1 MNISNMAIRTRAIAA
16 FGALLILFGVV
27 GTLSHTQL
35 SKLNYNV
42 LDLSENWMP
51 SVEML
56 TKLEL
61 YTTRARVALAARVMF
76 AKNAEELEKTLA
88 RVGEFEKKY
97 DDLAKKYAAV
107 ISGPEEQA
115 LWDSAIAA
123 KDVYR
128 KTIETVVAAKARGDL
143 QTAVELL
150 GTSVKEFENF
160 LGALEK
166 DIEFNKNGAEKA
178 KNMSNDSASNSKT
191 IIIAATLFAL
201 AIGIASLLMVIRT
214 ISQPIQTLTGTMS
227 RLARGDLEVVVPGTQ
242 RKDEIGQ
249 MAQTVLVFK
258 DNAIA
263 KIKADEEQERARQDQ
278 ERMKAQIEAQEKAD
292 RETQAKRAQAVDKL
306 IATLERESA
315 AVFGEL
321 DSAAIEMGNV
331 AQDLSNIV
339 ARTSEI
345 SSVVASASQ
354 EASSS
359 VQTVASATEEMSS
372 SIHEISRQVA
382 ESTTVTQLAVN
393 DSNKATGQVGELA
406 KAAEKIGEIVKVIS
420 DVAAKT
426 DLLALNATIEAAR
439 AGEAGKGFAVV
450 ASEVKQLASQTAK
463 ATGDIESQ
471 IGAIQNATRQTV
483 VTIQAVSETINRV
496 NSTVSSIAAAV
507 EEQSAATNEISRNTQ
522 HANTGTQ
529 EVSRQIEQ
537 VATMAEQ
544 SGRAANQVGASAG
557 HLTNQATLLKE
568 SLSAFI
574 SSVRRI

>member
-1 MNISNMAIRTRAIAA
+1 MAIRTRAIAA
-16 FGALLILFGVV
+16 FGALLVLFGAL
-27 GTLSHTQL
+27 GTLSYMQL
-35 SKLNYNV
+35 SKLNFNV

-51 SVEML
+51 STEAL
-56 TKLEL
+56 TKLE
-61 YTTRARVALAARVMF
+61 YINTRARVTLSARVMF
-76 AKNAEELEKTLA
+76 AKNQEELDKSLA
-88 RVGEFEKKY
+88 RRADYLNKY
-97 DDLAKKYAAV
+97 DELAKRYQTTM
-107 ISGPEEQA
+107 ISGPEEKA
-115 LWDSAIAA
+115 LWD
-123 KDVYR
+123 
-128 KTIETVVAAKARGDL
+128 TVVAELEPYNAMVNKVIEAKKRGDTQL
-143 QTAVELL
+143 ASDLL
-150 GTSVKEFENF
+150 IESSTQFDRYLV
-160 LGALEK
+160 ALDK
-166 DIEFNKNGAEKA
+166 SIEFNRDGAQHA
-178 KNMSNDSASNSKT
+178 KNLAGDTTSTGKT
-191 IIIAATLFAL
+191 IIVAATLFAL

-214 ISQPIQTLTGTMS
+214 ISQPIQTLTAAMS
-227 RLARGDLEVVVPGTQ
+227 RLANGDLDVIVPDTQ

-258 DNAIA
+258 DNALA
-263 KIKADEEQERARQDQ
+263 KLKSDEAQERARQEQ
-278 ERMKAQIEAQEKAD
+278 ERMKAQIEEQEKAD
-292 RETQAKRAQAVDKL
+292 REAQAQRAKAVDNL

-321 DSAAIEMGNV
+321 DSAALQMGNV
-331 AQDLSNIV
+331 AQDLSSIV

-345 SSVVASASQ
+345 SSVVASASH

-372 SIHEISRQVA
+372 SIQEISRQVA

-522 HANTGTQ
+522 QANTGTQ

-544 SGRAANQVGASAG
+544 SGNAASQVGASAG
-557 HLTNQATLLKE
+557 QLTKQATRLKE
-568 SLSAFI
+568 SLSTFI
-574 SSVRRI
+574 SSVRRV

>member
-1 MNISNMAIRTRAIAA
+1 
-16 FGALLILFGVV
+16 V
-27 GTLSHTQL
+27 
-35 SKLNYNV
+35 
-42 LDLSENWMP
+42 
-51 SVEML
+51 
-56 TKLEL
+56 
-61 YTTRARVALAARVMF
+61 
-76 AKNAEELEKTLA
+76 
-88 RVGEFEKKY
+88 
-97 DDLAKKYAAV
+97 
-107 ISGPEEQA
+107 
-115 LWDSAIAA
+115 
-123 KDVYR
+123 
-128 KTIETVVAAKARGDL
+128 
-143 QTAVELL
+143 QTASDILADS
-150 GTSVKEFENF
+150 SVQFNKFIE
-160 LGALEK
+160 AIEK
-166 DIEFNKNGAEKA
+166 SIEFNRNGAQHA
-178 KNMSNDSASNSKT
+178 KNMASETTSTGKT

-201 AIGIASLLMVIRT
+201 AIGIGSLLMVIWT
-214 ISQPIQTLTGTMS
+214 ISQPIQTLTGSMS
-227 RLARGDLEVVVPGTQ
+227 RLARGDLEVLVAGTE

-258 DNAIA
+258 DNALA
-263 KIKADEEQERARQDQ
+263 KIKADEAQEQARKEQ

-292 RETQAKRAQAVDKL
+292 RETQAKRAQAVDNL

-321 DSAAIEMGNV
+321 DAAALQMGNV

-372 SIHEISRQVA
+372 SIQEISRQVA
-382 ESTTVTQLAVN
+382 DSTTVTQLAVN

-406 KAAEKIGEIVKVIS
+406 KAAEKIGEIVRVIS

-463 ATGDIESQ
+463 ATGDIEAQ

-522 HANTGTQ
+522 QANTGTQ

-544 SGRAANQVGASAG
+544 SGNAANQVGASAG
-557 HLTNQATLLKE
+557 QLTKQATRLKE
-568 SLSAFI
+568 SLSTFI
-574 SSVRRI
+574 SSVRRV

>member
-1 MNISNMAIRTRAIAA
+1 MNMSNLAIRTRAIAA
-16 FGALLILFGVV
+16 FGALLLLFGAV
-27 GTLSHTQL
+27 GSLSYMQL
-35 SKLNYNV
+35 SKLNFNV
-42 LDLSENWMP
+42 LDLTENWLP
-51 SVEML
+51 SVEAL
-56 TKLEL
+56 TRMEYLS
-61 YTTRARVALAARVMF
+61 TRARTTLAVRVIP
-76 AKNAEELEKTLA
+76 AKTAEEIEKGIAQREQYTS
-88 RVGEFEKKY
+88 KY
-97 DDLAKKYAAV
+97 NEQMKLYQGM
-107 ISGPEEQA
+107 ISGPEEKA
-115 LWDSAIAA
+115 LWDAA
-123 KDVYR
+123 AAAY
-128 KTIETVVAAKARGDL
+128 ETYITAVSKVVEAKKRGDT
-143 QTAVELL
+143 QAASDIL
-150 GTSVKEFENF
+150 GNTSDQFNKFIE
-160 LGALEK
+160 AIEK
-166 DIEFNKNGAEKA
+166 DIEFNRNGAQHA
-178 KNMSNDSASNSKT
+178 KNMAEETTASGKT
-191 IIIAATLFAL
+191 IIITMTVFAL

-214 ISQPIQTLTGTMS
+214 ISQPIQTLTGSMS
-227 RLARGDLEVVVPGTQ
+227 RLARGDLDVIVPDTQ

-258 DNAIA
+258 DNALA
-263 KIKADEEQERARQDQ
+263 KLKADEAQERARQEQ
-278 ERMKAQIEAQEKAD
+278 EKMKAQIEAQEKAD
-292 RETQAKRAQAVDKL
+292 RAAQVERVKAVDNL
-306 IATLERESA
+306 IATLERDSA
-315 AVFGEL
+315 SVFGEL
-321 DSAAIEMGNV
+321 DSAALQMGNV

-372 SIHEISRQVA
+372 SIREISRQVA
-382 ESTTVTQLAVN
+382 ESTSVTQMAVN

-471 IGAIQNATRQTV
+471 IGAIQQATRQTV

-522 HANTGTQ
+522 QANTGTQ
-529 EVSRQIEQ
+529 EVSHQIEQ
-537 VATMAEQ
+537 VALMAEQ
-544 SGRAANQVGASAG
+544 SGNAAAQVGASAG
-557 HLTNQATLLKE
+557 QLTQQATRLKE
-568 SLSAFI
+568 SLSTFI
-574 SSVRRI
+574 SSVRRV

>member
-1 MNISNMAIRTRAIAA
+1 MAIRTRAIAA
-16 FGALLILFGVV
+16 FGALLVLFAVL
-27 GTLSHTQL
+27 GTLSFTQL
-35 SKLNYNV
+35 SKLNFNV

-51 SVEML
+51 SVEALAKMEYL
-56 TKLEL
+56 A
-61 YTTRARVALAARVMF
+61 TRARVTLAARVLI
-76 AKNAEELEKTLA
+76 AKNQEELDKAIA
-88 RVGEFEKKY
+88 RRDEYLGRFDELTKRYVGM
-97 DDLAKKYAAV
+97 
-107 ISGPEEQA
+107 ITGPEEQT
-115 LWDSAIAA
+115 LWDAASKALETYRIATVKVVDA
-123 KDVYR
+123 K
-128 KTIETVVAAKARGDL
+128 KRGDM
-143 QTAVELL
+143 QAASDLL
-150 GTSVKEFENF
+150 IESATLFDHF
-160 LGALEK
+160 IAALEK
-166 DIEFNKNGAEKA
+166 NIEFNKNGAQNA
-178 KNMSNDSASNSKT
+178 KNMASETTSTGKIT
-191 IIIAATLFAL
+191 IVAATLFAL
-201 AIGIASLLMVIRT
+201 VIGIASLLMVIWT

-227 RLARGDLEVVVPGTQ
+227 RLAGGDLEVTVPGTQ

-258 DNAIA
+258 DNALA
-263 KIKADEEQERARQDQ
+263 KIKADEAQERARQEQ
-278 ERMKAQIEAQEKAD
+278 EKMKAQIEAQEKAD
-292 RETQAKRAQAVDKL
+292 RETQAKRAQAVDHL
-306 IATLERESA
+306 IQTLERESA

-321 DSAAIEMGNV
+321 DQAALQMGNV

-483 VTIQAVSETINRV
+483 VTIQTVSETINRV

-557 HLTNQATLLKE
+557 QLTQQATRLKE
-568 SLSAFI
+568 SLSTFI
-574 SSVRRI
+574 SSVRRV